1 MAENRKPAQNS
12 GAFVGAALLIVIGGA
27 ALIANLG
34 GNDYVYMSIPL
45 ALGVAFF
52 IAYAVT
58 RQYGFLVPAGIL
70 TGVGAGLLGATIANA
85 GDAGPY
91 AAIGG
96 GLGFIL
102 IYAIDVAISRTAAR
116 WWPVVPGAL
125 MVVAGTT
132 TAVNDQLVVR
142 QLQIWAPAVL
152 IALGLFILVAMARRR
167 TQ

>member
-1 MAENRKPAQNS
+1 MAENRKPAQSS
-12 GAFVGAALLIVIGGA
+12 GVYVGAALLIVIGGA

-34 GNDYVYMSIPL
+34 GSQYVYQSIPL

-52 IAYAVT
+52 IAYAAT

-70 TGVGAGLLGATIANA
+70 TGVGAGVLAATIGNV

-91 AAIGG
+91 ATIGG

-102 IYAIDVAISRTAAR
+102 IYALDALTSRTATR

-125 MVVAGTT
+125 MVVIGSTEAS
-132 TAVNDQLVVR
+132 NQDLFVR
-142 QLQIWAPAVL
+142 QLAIWSPAIL
-152 IALGLFILVAMARRR
+152 IAIGALILFSRMRQRVH
-167 TQ
+167 

>member
-12 GAFVGAALLIVIGGA
+12 GAYVGAALLIVIGGA

-34 GNDYVYMSIPL
+34 GSTLVYETIPL

-52 IAYAVT
+52 VAYFAT

-70 TGVGAGLLGATIANA
+70 SGVGAGLLVANLA
-85 GDAGPY
+85 NVSDAGPF
-91 AAIGG
+91 ATIGG

-102 IYAIDVAISRTAAR
+102 IFAMDVLVSRTAAR

-125 MVVAGTT
+125 MVVVGTT
-132 TAVNDQLVVR
+132 SAADDQLIIR
-142 QLQIWAPAVL
+142 QLQVWSPVLLIAIGVL
-152 IALGLFILVAMARRR
+152 ILVSRMRRG

>member
-12 GAFVGAALLIVIGGA
+12 GAYVGAALLIVIGGA
-27 ALIANLG
+27 ALIGNLG
-34 GNDYVYMSIPL
+34 GSDYVYLSIPL

-52 IAYAVT
+52 IAYAAT

-70 TGVGAGLLGATIANA
+70 TGVGAGLLAATVANVA
-85 GDAGPY
+85 DTGPY

-102 IYAIDVAISRTAAR
+102 IYALDVAISRTATR

-125 MVVAGTT
+125 MVVAGST
-132 TAVNDQLVVR
+132 TAVNDQLVIR
-142 QLQIWAPAVL
+142 QLQIAAPVVL
-152 IALGLFILVAMARRR
+152 IALGVFILVSLARRR
-167 TQ
+167 PQ